1 MCAQVFAWTLA
12 YSGVEVVRW
21 TSSWLI
27 VQHHK
32 MTQPGNVKKLALQQ
46 WMLASSGVEV
56 ARWTTDSGLAT
67 AMVAYS
73 RQSSTGW
80 LFFLGWRLFDGR
92 QWFWTRYG
100 NGRISS
106 RQSTNG
112 CLLLLGWRLIK
123 GRRMKCAFS
132 TSSMAAT
139 M

>member
-56 ARWTTDSGLAT
+56 ARWTTVVLDLLRQWSHIVANPALDDCFFWGGGCSMDDSGSGLAT
-67 AMVAYS
+67 AMVAFLVANP
-73 RQSSTGW
+73 TMDVC
-80 LFFLGWRLFDGR
+80 FFWGG
-92 QWFWTRYG
+92 G
-100 NGRISS
+100 
-106 RQSTNG
+106 
-112 CLLLLGWRLIK
+112 
-123 GRRMKCAFS
+123 
-132 TSSMAAT
+132 
-139 M
+139 